1 MNVRRGKNRATRCIL
16 GLADGDGGAGQ
27 GHAAGVLQRD
37 VDAVG
42 ARLGK
47 PSLQM
52 HFALLRRRDIVAHDG
67 SHLSTAGVRHD
78 GAGGDGEAAE
88 ERKGEALKMA
98 ADGLPRSVM
107 RFFFPF
113 KNVVAFRVESLM
125 LSLSQAFHQKADVRL
140 GHMGSRHVHDVAFWL
155 ALQLER
161 RLCGEQMQSQP

>member
-1 MNVRRGKNRATRCIL
+1 MARTSVQL
-16 GLADGDGGAGQ
+16 GSDTMVQAETG
-27 GHAAGVLQRD
+27 R
-37 VDAVG
+37 
-42 ARLGK
+42 
-47 PSLQM
+47 
-52 HFALLRRRDIVAHDG
+52 LRRSGKRD
-67 SHLSTAGVRHD
+67 
-78 GAGGDGEAAE
+78 E
-88 ERKGEALKMA
+88 LKMA